1 VSKPAAHIFVTEL
14 PANAANGALATGFA
28 AGLPDVGTTV
38 ARRGPRHAW
47 YSPALVNRLT
57 VERFDPRF

>member
-14 PANAANGALATGFA
+14 PANAANGALATGFT

-38 ARRGPRHAW
+38 LGAALGVLGIARRLLIG
-47 YSPALVNRLT
+47 
-57 VERFDPRF
+57 